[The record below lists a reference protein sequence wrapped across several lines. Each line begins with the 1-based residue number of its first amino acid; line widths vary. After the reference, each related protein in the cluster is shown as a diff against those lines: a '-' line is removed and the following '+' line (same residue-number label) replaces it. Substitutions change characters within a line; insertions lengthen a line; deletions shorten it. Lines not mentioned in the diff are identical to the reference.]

1 VKKDQIKSRSEYKIM
16 GHTLENMLSQAY
28 GFGRIDERYHPEWVG
43 DSLKKEAIYRASRK
57 CNWDVFEIIEK

>member
-1 VKKDQIKSRSEYKIM
+1 M